1 MLRTVRLGKCADMT
15 FARGPTFLRVETE
28 GDIGRASTAFIQ
40 AQLNLRSEP
49 SPDLA
54 DSGIFTLRVT
64 GRGLYLDV

>member
-1 MLRTVRLGKCADMT
+1 MT
-15 FARGPTFLRVETE
+15 FARGPTSLRVGTE
-28 GDIGRASTAFIQ
+28 RDIGRASTAFIQ

>member
-15 FARGPTFLRVETE
+15 FARGPTFLRVGTE
-28 GDIGRASTAFIQ
+28 RDIGRASTAFVQ

-49 SPDLA
+49 SPYAA
-54 DSGIFTLRVT
+54 DTGLFTLRVT